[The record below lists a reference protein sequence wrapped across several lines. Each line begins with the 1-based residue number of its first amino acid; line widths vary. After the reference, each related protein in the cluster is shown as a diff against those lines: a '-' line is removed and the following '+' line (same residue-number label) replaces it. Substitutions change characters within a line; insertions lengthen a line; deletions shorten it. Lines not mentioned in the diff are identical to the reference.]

1 MAKGE
6 TKTPKGTKTDTKHHP
21 QVTKGDS
28 VIPGQMEGSER
39 QLETKNPESLTST
52 PAKVQ
57 GEDPVAAK
65 LGGVTK
71 ELAALLKATE
81 NLAHVDPGQVVNS
94 VTNNTNTVAAGD
106 ANSHVANNSSSTN
119 NQVSRISGDKS
130 VSIGGTESTSNQ
142 LGSQPSKAKPAK
154 QEASPFE
161 GYWHDEK
168 GQLRKSNGQYAS
180 KAEKEAYSSSQD
192 AKDRN
197 AKEKELSLIGK
208 LVGYAKDGAT
218 LVSENGGKAE
228 EATAVAA
235 GGSYFY
241 AAKELFDLGRDTVEQ
256 FGNIKES
263 VSSKVESFRES
274 HSGKDGDKESQGSE
288 VKVGDQINKIEVG
301 TKEDQAS
308 QKPAALHKRMAKMLG
323 FPVPV
328 GKSANPGHGQQKAQQ
343 PKKPRGTS
351 IESQTYEVLR
361 EQSSEQ
367 QQYQATMLKEADD
380 MIKAIKGIDTPAN
393 SGLAGS
399 VMDSIGDLFEGKR
412 GGRRKTLREKLSR
425 KPKPSSVIEAASDIA
440 DSKGKNPSFR
450 VKGGKPSMLSRIG
463 GSLKASG
470 GAGALA
476 AVFAGYDKY
485 TEMQQRTDLST
496 TQKGAQV
503 ASTAVGAGGGAM
515 AGGAAGAA
523 LGSIIF
529 PGVGTA
535 IGGAIGAVLGGTA
548 GQNVGDTIGQSLSNF
563 IGSDKTITQVIGN
576 AWTTAVESTAATASS
591 AVDSIKGWFG
601 FGDDDETKP
610 ATERLQPGSTESTMA
625 AVKSQLAL
633 GKTFD
638 QGPDVT
644 KGMQHT
650 YSGGTNRGSY
660 TNPAMVRQLL
670 HQHRPFQQPTTR

>member
-1 MAKGE
+1 M
-6 TKTPKGTKTDTKHHP
+6 
-21 QVTKGDS
+21 
-28 VIPGQMEGSER
+28 
-39 QLETKNPESLTST
+39 
-52 PAKVQ
+52 
-57 GEDPVAAK
+57 
-65 LGGVTK
+65 
-71 ELAALLKATE
+71 
-81 NLAHVDPGQVVNS
+81 
-94 VTNNTNTVAAGD
+94 
-106 ANSHVANNSSSTN
+106 
-119 NQVSRISGDKS
+119 
-130 VSIGGTESTSNQ
+130 
-142 LGSQPSKAKPAK
+142 
-154 QEASPFE
+154 
-161 GYWHDEK
+161 
-168 GQLRKSNGQYAS
+168 
-180 KAEKEAYSSSQD
+180 
-192 AKDRN
+192 
-197 AKEKELSLIGK
+197 
-208 LVGYAKDGAT
+208 VGYAKDGAT

-660 TNPAMVRQLL
+660 TNPAMGTPVTPPAPAISATDNQVIPGSETINKVSNTRIESDTAINNANKQREILAERKQQMMAGLDPRTTAALERLAKSAEAHRGTPPQPQAVRTPVPARGETNSIPADFDDMYLRRMAL
-670 HQHRPFQQPTTR
+670 DMD